1 MVPAGAAA
9 TTTQETAPATAKA
22 GSADLPSKPADAS
35 TDPLPDEGRTPVE
48 TVVTLADANATYRD
62 GAVSLRAEIVAD
74 SASHAPVNEGFVI
87 FTVTKGS
94 DLIGKAL
101 SASVSQ
107 GVATASFA
115 LEEIPAG
122 TYVIHAVYEAPSSA
136 TFASSSMASTR
147 VLTVAKAGT
156 TLTVASSSNPSIQ
169 GSDVTFTAVIMAAG
183 AASVKGTVQFFREGE
198 PGAIGSAPIAVVGG
212 TNVAIFTTS
221 RLPRGAHTIT
231 AVFEGDDNF
240 GGSTARLPVTQTV
253 SSAKSGS
260 KQNRST
266 P

>member
-1 MVPAGAAA
+1 MVTAGAAA
-9 TTTQETAPATAKA
+9 TTTQETAPATTKA
-22 GSADLPSKPADAS
+22 GFADSPSKPTDTS
-35 TDPLPDEGRTPVE
+35 TDLLPDEGRTLVD

-62 GAVSLRAEIVAD
+62 GAVTLRAEIAAD
-74 SASHAPVNEGFVI
+74 HASHSPVNEGFVI

-94 DLIGKAL
+94 DLIGKAV
-101 SASVSQ
+101 SGSVSQ

-115 LEEIPAG
+115 LEEIPTG
-122 TYVIHAVYEAPSSA
+122 TYAIHAVYEAPSSA
-136 TFASSSMASTR
+136 MFASSRVASTR

-169 GSDVTFTAVIMAAG
+169 GSDVTFTAVITAPGAG
-183 AASVKGTVQFFREGE
+183 SVKGTVHFFREGE

-212 TNVAIFTTS
+212 TNVATFTTS
-221 RLPRGAHTIT
+221 RLPRGGHTIT
-231 AVFEGDDNF
+231 AVFEGDDNL

-253 SSAKSGS
+253 SSAKSAS